1 MIFFQSSMPR
11 AGSTLLQNILGQNPD
26 FYVTP
31 TSGVLELLYGARLNY
46 TNNPEFKAQDSTL
59 MQKGWQSF
67 CKAGLEGW
75 FNGLTD
81 KKYIVDKS
89 RGWGIHYDFLN
100 SFYPEPKVVC
110 MVRDPRQIFSS
121 MEKNFRKNQDKHQ
134 NIQNPTQMQGVTT
147 EQRIVEWANSQ
158 PVGLALNRV
167 KDMLL
172 RKTPVL
178 YIRFED
184 LTENP
189 QETMDKIYEYFGVES
204 YQHDFNDIKQITQ
217 EDDSVYGIQGDH
229 IIRSKVEPLT
239 KDYIDILG
247 ADGSKFITENLAW
260 YMSAFGYN

>member
-31 TSGVLELLYGARLNY
+31 TSGALELLYGARVNY
-46 TNNPEFKAQDSTL
+46 TNNPEFKAQDGEL
-59 MQKGWQSF
+59 MKKGWLSF
-67 CKAGLEGW
+67 CKAGLEGY

-81 KKYIVDKS
+81 KKYRVDKS
-89 RGWGIHYDFLN
+89 RGWGAYYGFLN
-100 SFYPEPKVVC
+100 SFYPNPKIVC

-134 NIQNPTQMQGVTT
+134 DMENPNAMKGITT
-147 EQRIVEWANSQ
+147 EQRVIEWASSP
-158 PVGLALNRV
+158 PVGLALNRI

-184 LTENP
+184 LTEKP

-204 YQHDFNDIKQITQ
+204 YKHDFDNVEQITQ
-217 EDDSVYGIQGDH
+217 EDDAVYGIQGDH
-229 IIRSKVEPLT
+229 KIRKKVEPLV
-239 KDYIDILG
+239 KDHNEILG
-247 ADGSKFITENLAW
+247 LEGSEFVANQLKW
-260 YMSAFGYN
+260 YMDEFGYK